1 MKAKNIWLLVLLVMT
16 AISCK
21 YDDGELWDKVNSLD
35 DRVTSIEETLENLN
49 EQTSSLQT
57 LINGIANRVYISSVT
72 STNNGYTIEFSDGTA
87 ATITNGAD
95 GADGVNGADG
105 ADAPVISIQKDTDGK
120 YYWIQVIDGAVS
132 WLVDDAGNKLPV
144 SGKDAITPKL
154 EVNANGFWIV
164 SYDNGLTFTEILDE
178 AGNPVKA
185 VGKDGEDG
193 ADGADGSDGAPG
205 ANGDSFF
212 SSVKI
217 ENGYLVLVLA
227 ATGEEISMPFDNN
240 AAIGMPDSK
249 AGATPTLQG
258 ESNLTIPQPA
268 FYVDENNEDIL
279 NMSLTGIQIPGTDEW
294 MELFGTGHASQNIWV
309 EVDGK
314 PKAISVINS
323 ETVQA
328 KSRGAVSRTASFVS
342 QAKADVVFLVD
353 NSGSMSQEADLVAQE
368 ILDWS
373 SILSQ
378 TMDVQF
384 GCVGNAE
391 AGNICGALNI
401 TDVNTLHAYLSAN
414 GSGTSRTKHFG
425 ENMTNVPAD
434 MADIKA
440 KAQAYGPRGSGE
452 CGGIMLHFADENFTF
467 RPGANRIYVHFTD
480 EPNQPD
486 GNGGWSVE
494 SVNTNSSYYN
504 WGATKGT
511 IHTVFSDLNNYRPD
525 TYKWIQLEDE
535 DPRLFA
541 TYTGGTTID
550 TNASFTDVSLEDL
563 PVTGAISNSYI
574 VKMNF
579 TRDMLTGKHTVKI
592 VIKSTD
598 GKYQAEIIFKD
609 VEFVTSAS

>member
-258 ESNLTIPQPA
+258 ESNLAIPHPA

-328 KSRGAVSRTASFVS
+328 RTRGAMSRIAPLSR
-342 QAKADVVFLVD
+342 AKADVVFLVD
-353 NSGSMSQEADLVAQE
+353 NSGSMSEEANTVAQE
-368 ILDWS
+368 IIDWS
-373 SILSQ
+373 TTLSQ

-384 GCVGNAE
+384 GCVGIDHNYVNGAIDITTVE
-391 AGNICGALNI
+391 ALHDYLN
-401 TDVNTLHAYLSAN
+401 NRN
-414 GSGTSRTKHFG
+414 GYTYGTSRTKG
-425 ENMTNVPAD
+425 YVDSNLAT
-434 MADIKA
+434 KA
-440 KAQAYGPRGSGE
+440 SAYNNAGGE

-480 EPNQPD
+480 EPNQPN

-504 WGATKGT
+504 WGATRGT
-511 IHTVFSDLNNYRPD
+511 IHTVFSDLYNYRPD
-525 TYKWIQLEDE
+525 TNWTPLHYE

-550 TNASFTDVSLEDL
+550 TDASFSGVSLEDL